1 MATKEPAAKDPID
14 TKAVIFTVFAA
25 LFIFAVGFAS
35 VYTTM
40 R

>member
-1 MATKEPAAKDPID
+1 MATKEPVD
-14 TKAVIFTVFAA
+14 TKAVIFAIFAA

>member
-1 MATKEPAAKDPID
+1 MATKEPVD
-14 TKAVIFTVFAA
+14 TKAVIFAVCAA
-25 LFIFAVGFAS
+25 LFVFAVGFAS

>member
-1 MATKEPAAKDPID
+1 MAAKEPID

-25 LFIFAVGFAS
+25 IFILAVAFAS
-35 VYTTM
+35 VHHVI